1 MQKILAGKKI
11 YIPTWQ
17 LTAIVTPVIAI
28 DNKIFSADTGYT
40 QFSHAMHPAD
50 DLQVDIVYDK
60 NTTDSLNFLNN
71 QMQKITL
78 TLPDTQEITD
88 HTLKFIISG
97 KNDNHSYL
105 TETKTSV
112 SPTMQRLRTR
122 HSTWLLKID
131 LYIENLAICA
141 LAIENGDFYI
151 GENSV
156 HVLEIQTPIYRWLFQ
171 HENRII
177 HL

>member
-40 QFSHAMHPAD
+40 QFSHVMHPAD

-71 QMQKITL
+71 QMQKIIL

-105 TETKTSV
+105 TETKNSV
-112 SPTMQRLRTR
+112 S
-122 HSTWLLKID
+122 WLLKID

-151 GENSV
+151 GENNGC
-156 HVLEIQTPIYRWLFQ
+156 R
-171 HENRII
+171 
-177 HL
+177 